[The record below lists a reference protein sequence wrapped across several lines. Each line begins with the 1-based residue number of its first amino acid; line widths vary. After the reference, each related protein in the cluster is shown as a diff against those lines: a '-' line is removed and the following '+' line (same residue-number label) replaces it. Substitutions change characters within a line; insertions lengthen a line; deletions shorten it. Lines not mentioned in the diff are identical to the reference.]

1 MPVFLLAQAFGRWGN
16 FFNQEAFGGIVNG
29 YTTGPLTDAQLI
41 AQRET
46 LHRLLVPNFV
56 INQMYV
62 TDFRGLDI
70 QPIAGYYYPTFYFE
84 SIANFLGFLVMMVPR
99 RFTRKL
105 YLGDGLPIYLTWYG
119 ITRFFIEGMRTDPL
133 MLGNLRI
140 ARLTSVVF
148 VIAGIAIFVLRRVFK
163 YKLIPSYDIF
173 YGEQSASIWLEG
185 HPPVPKEKK
194 NKQRIKM
201 IANNRINNQTIKKAV
216 IFDCD
221 GTLLDTYG
229 LIMKCTRKTFE
240 IVFPDYP
247 ASDELIES
255 FFGPL
260 LDDSFRKITS
270 DEAKVQEAISVYRKL
285 VIDLHPEM
293 VRSYPGIN
301 ELVKALKK
309 TGTYLA
315 IVSNKVSEV
324 IHLGLSI
331 NGIDEYFDLVL
342 GAEKLAKPKP
352 NPDGIEQVCRI
363 FGVNKILCG

>member
-1 MPVFLLAQAFGRWGN
+1 
-16 FFNQEAFGGIVNG
+16 
-29 YTTGPLTDAQLI
+29 
-41 AQRET
+41 
-46 LHRLLVPNFV
+46 
-56 INQMYV
+56 
-62 TDFRGLDI
+62 
-70 QPIAGYYYPTFYFE
+70 
-84 SIANFLGFLVMMVPR
+84 
-99 RFTRKL
+99 
-105 YLGDGLPIYLTWYG
+105 
-119 ITRFFIEGMRTDPL
+119 
-133 MLGNLRI
+133 
-140 ARLTSVVF
+140 
-148 VIAGIAIFVLRRVFK
+148 
-163 YKLIPSYDIF
+163 
-173 YGEQSASIWLEG
+173 
-185 HPPVPKEKK
+185 
-194 NKQRIKM
+194 M

-301 ELVKALKK
+301 EIVKALKK

-352 NPDGIEQVCRI
+352 NPDGIGQVCRI
-363 FGVNKILCG
+363 FGVNKILFVGDTKIDIDTAKAVKNRELLVKSVGVTWCKAKRTDFQKWGADYIIDKPDELIAVMEGFFNV